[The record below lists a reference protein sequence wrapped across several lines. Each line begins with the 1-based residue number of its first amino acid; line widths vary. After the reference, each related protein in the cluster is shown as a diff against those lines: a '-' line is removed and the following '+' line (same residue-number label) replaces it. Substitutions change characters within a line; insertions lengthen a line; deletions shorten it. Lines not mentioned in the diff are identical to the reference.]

1 MYQFKKMIKVLL
13 LCLLTACNGNDKE
26 YSVISPEQEIEAG
39 GSSDYT
45 ELLNKTRPV
54 PAEYNQESVLKGN
67 VVQIDYNTKNYVEGT
82 GEVRKNTAY
91 VYLPY
96 GYDEASEQPYNVFYF
111 VHGHGETAISF
122 FQNENG
128 LLCKLLDHMLENRDM
143 APTLIVSTSYV
154 YGTPVDYY
162 PDADPYCEALP
173 QELVNDLIPLIESRY
188 HTYTESTDVAGIT
201 VSRKHRA
208 IGGFSLGAV
217 TVWYAL
223 EHALEC
229 FKYFMPISSDGWSL
243 GRFAGM
249 TNPDETAEYLANTI
263 RNSAFSKNDFYI
275 WACSGTNDV
284 AYDRIWSQVQA
295 MAQLTDV
302 FSVSNLTF
310 HEQDGARHEFRSLAE
325 YLYNVLPFMFPNQ

>member
-122 FQNENG
+122 SKMRMVCCANCLTTCWKIEIWLQLSSFQRATFTE
-128 LLCKLLDHMLENRDM
+128 LL
-143 APTLIVSTSYV
+143 LITIL
-154 YGTPVDYY
+154 T
-162 PDADPYCEALP
+162 
-173 QELVNDLIPLIESRY
+173 QILIARLC
-188 HTYTESTDVAGIT
+188 H
-201 VSRKHRA
+201 
-208 IGGFSLGAV
+208 
-217 TVWYAL
+217 
-223 EHALEC
+223 
-229 FKYFMPISSDGWSL
+229 
-243 GRFAGM
+243 
-249 TNPDETAEYLANTI
+249 
-263 RNSAFSKNDFYI
+263 KN
-275 WACSGTNDV
+275 
-284 AYDRIWSQVQA
+284 
-295 MAQLTDV
+295 L
-302 FSVSNLTF
+302 
-310 HEQDGARHEFRSLAE
+310 
-325 YLYNVLPFMFPNQ
+325 